1 MKKMNVLMFSL
12 FGVVLLFVYAKAK
25 GQPVSHVVRKAVT
38 GTGQTSA
45 EKTFAESLNG
55 VDL

>member
-1 MKKMNVLMFSL
+1 MKKMNLVMFSL
-12 FGVVLLFVYAKAK
+12 FGVALLFVYAKAK

-38 GTGQTSA
+38 GTGQTGA
-45 EKTFAESLNG
+45 EQAFAESLNG